1 MVSFVLPQTTI
12 QHWLRAGRVGQL
24 PALIN
29 ALLIVWLAW
38 LAAGLS
44 WMVVPERNDE
54 RQALA
59 PPPAPI
65 QRQQARFDEHQ
76 LASWHLFG
84 VVGEEKTVKS
94 TPVNAPETRLKLTL
108 RGLFAS
114 DEADRA
120 RAIVGDPRGQEQ
132 SYSVGD
138 PLPGGAKLS
147 EIFPD
152 RIILE
157 RDGRFETLRLPKE
170 LLKSGSSATAGASS
184 APAGVS
190 SSSKQGAAF
199 DRYRNEVKKNPTAI
213 LNYLRATPARQGGK
227 FVGFN
232 IQPGPEP
239 GALKELGLQAGDI
252 VTAIN
257 GMDIDSP
264 ATGMRAM
271 QTLGEGDTASVTLLR
286 GGQEMSLSLTLPL
299 SEQ

>member
-1 MVSFVLPQTTI
+1 MVSFALPQTTI
-12 QHWLRAGRVGQL
+12 QHWLHAGRVGQL
-24 PALIN
+24 PTLIN

-44 WMVVPERNDE
+44 WMVVPERRDEQQAVAPPPSPVQRQQSRFDE
-54 RQALA
+54 RQV
-59 PPPAPI
+59 
-65 QRQQARFDEHQ
+65 
-76 LASWHLFG
+76 ASWHLFG
-84 VVGEEKTVKS
+84 IVSEEKPVNS

-114 DEADRA
+114 NEAAQA

-132 SYSVGD
+132 SYAVGD

-147 EIFPD
+147 EIYPD

-157 RDGRFETLRLPKE
+157 RDGRFETLKLPKE
-170 LLKSGSSATAGASS
+170 LLESTVSDKRRPETAPVGGGSSPNS
-184 APAGVS
+184 A
-190 SSSKQGAAF
+190 AAF
-199 DRYRNEVKKNPTAI
+199 DRYRSEVKKNPAAI
-213 LNYLRATPARQGGK
+213 LNYLRATPARQAGK

-239 GALKELGLQAGDI
+239 GALEELGLQAGDI
-252 VTAIN
+252 VTSIN

-264 ATGMRAM
+264 AKGMQAM

-286 GGQEMSLSLTLPL
+286 GGQEMSLSLTLPP